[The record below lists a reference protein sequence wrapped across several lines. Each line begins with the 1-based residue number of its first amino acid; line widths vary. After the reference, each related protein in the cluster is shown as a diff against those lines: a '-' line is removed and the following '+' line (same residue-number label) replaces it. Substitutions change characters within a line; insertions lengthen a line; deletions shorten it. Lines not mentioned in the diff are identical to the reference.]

1 MSPIPFSRR
10 VPALPLAAGALALL
24 GALAGC
30 GSAEPADPRTRP
42 PLVSLASAIPDG
54 AVERSFTGV
63 VAARV
68 ESDLGFRIDGKVVER
83 RVDAGQRVK
92 RGELLMRLDASDVGL
107 GAAAERE
114 LVRAASAQAEQ
125 AGADLARLDGL
136 VEAGAISAQ
145 TLDAARAADR
155 SARARLAAA
164 QAQAD
169 VARNADRYSELRADA
184 DGVVLATLAEPGQ
197 VVKAGD
203 AVLRLA
209 RDGAREA
216 RVDLP
221 EGLRPALGSQA
232 QATVWGGTAGSATLR
247 ELAAAADPRTRSFAA
262 RYTLGG
268 AAADAPV
275 GSTVSLRLALGDQP
289 GVVVP
294 IGALHDSGAGPG
306 VFIVD
311 RNAARV
317 RFRPVTVARL
327 GAETVLLSRGLAAGD
342 TVVAL
347 GAHLLHD
354 GDNVRLGSAK
364 AVAP

>member
-1 MSPIPFSRR
+1 MFSIRFPRR
-10 VPALPLAAGALALL
+10 APAWPMTAGAFALL
-24 GALAGC
+24 SALAGC
-30 GSAEPADPRTRP
+30 GSSEPADPRTQP
-42 PLVSLASAIPDG
+42 PLVSLARAVADG

-92 RGELLMRLDASDVGL
+92 RGDLLMRLDASDVGL
-107 GAAAERE
+107 GAAAQRE
-114 LVRAASAQAEQ
+114 LVRAAHAQAEQ
-125 AGADLARLDGL
+125 AAADLARLDGL
-136 VEAGAISAQ
+136 VEAGAVSAQ

-164 QAQAD
+164 QAQAE
-169 VARNADRYSELRADA
+169 VALNADRYSELRADA

-221 EGLRPALGSQA
+221 EGLRPALGSTA
-232 QATVWGGTAGSATLR
+232 QASVWGGAEGSATLR

-268 AAADAPV
+268 AAAEAPI
-275 GSTVSLRLALGDQP
+275 GSTVSLRLALGHQP

-294 IGALHDSGAGPG
+294 IGALHDAGPGPG
-306 VFIVD
+306 VFVVD
-311 RNAARV
+311 RAAARV
-317 RFRPVTVARL
+317 NFRPVTVARL
-327 GAETVLLSRGLAAGD
+327 GADSVLLSQGLAPGD

-354 GDNVRLGSAK
+354 GDNVRLGAEK
-364 AVAP
+364 AVAQ